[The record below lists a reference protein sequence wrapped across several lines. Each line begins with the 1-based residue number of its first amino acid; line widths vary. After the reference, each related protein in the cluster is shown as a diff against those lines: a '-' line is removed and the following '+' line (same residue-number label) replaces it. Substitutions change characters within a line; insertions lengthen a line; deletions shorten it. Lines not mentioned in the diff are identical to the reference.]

1 MILTNIQKAM
11 KTTDATTEYIR
22 N

>member
-11 KTTDATTEYIR
+11 KTTDATTEHIR